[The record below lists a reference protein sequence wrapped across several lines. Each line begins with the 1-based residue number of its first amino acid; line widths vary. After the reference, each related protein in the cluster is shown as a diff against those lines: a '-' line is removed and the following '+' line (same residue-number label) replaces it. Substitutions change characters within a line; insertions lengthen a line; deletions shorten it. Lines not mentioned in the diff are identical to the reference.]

1 MKAVKVITNSFLGN
15 LFLPIGDIKVN
26 TGDYVVIDSEKGLFL
41 GQIIGNEK
49 ECDHSII
56 DEGKILRIA
65 TKDDI
70 KDNEKNVKE
79 NDKVLSDATSI
90 SRKLGLDMTFVDS
103 IYSLDKKRLYLSFV
117 ADDRID
123 FRELAKRLAQKY
135 HARIEFR
142 QIGVRDKAK
151 IVGGIGPCG
160 LMLCCNKFLN
170 DFESVSINMAKNQ
183 LLALNPTK
191 INGVC
196 GRLMCCLNY
205 ENDVYSEIKKNMPKI
220 GNLIDTPDGKGKVV
234 ELNILNKTCKVEY
247 PNKTTAIIKIEE

>member
-15 LFLPIGDIKVN
+15 LFLPVGDIKVSAS
-26 TGDYVVIDSEKGLFL
+26 DYVVIDSEKGLFL
-41 GQIIGNEK
+41 GQVIGTER

-70 KDNEKNVKE
+70 NNSKNNTKE

-90 SRKLGLDMTFVDS
+90 SKKLELDMTFV
-103 IYSLDKKRLYLSFV
+103 
-117 ADDRID
+117 
-123 FRELAKRLAQKY
+123 EKY

-205 ENDVYSEIKKNMPKI
+205 ENDTYSEIKKNMPKI
-220 GNLIDTPDGKGKVV
+220 GSLIDTKDGKGKVV
-234 ELNILNKTCKVEY
+234 ELNVLNKTCKVEY
-247 PNKTTAIIKIEE
+247 PNKTTAIIEVEE

>member
-15 LFLPIGDIKVN
+15 LFLPIGNIKVN

-65 TKDDI
+65 NKDDI

-170 DFESVSINMAKNQ
+170 DLPSFLINFSIF
-183 LLALNPTK
+183 
-191 INGVC
+191 
-196 GRLMCCLNY
+196 R
-205 ENDVYSEIKKNMPKI
+205 SF
-220 GNLIDTPDGKGKVV
+220 
-234 ELNILNKTCKVEY
+234 
-247 PNKTTAIIKIEE
+247 